1 MRRAAGS
8 LFVLFF
14 GIIFC
19 CGVFAQEAKIVKL
32 PAPVTEGGKP
42 LMQVLKERKSSR
54 NLSTKELPD
63 QVLSNLLWAA
73 FGVNRQEWG
82 GRTAPSAQNMQEIDI
97 YVAKKDGLYRYL
109 ASGNSLLRQSAIPR
123 NK

>member
-1 MRRAAGS
+1 VRRAAGS

-54 NLSTKELPD
+54 NLSAKELPD

-73 FGVNRQEWG
+73 FGVNRQEWA
-82 GRTAPSAQNMQEIDI
+82 GRTAPSAYMSLII
-97 YVAKKDGLYRYL
+97 PRWAK
-109 ASGNSLLRQSAIPR
+109 SAIPR
-123 NK
+123 NKYYQNIK